1 MNILKLQGL
10 DGRLFDLVAPL
21 VMNPAVLRQN
31 NNYPF
36 KTTRNHVWYIAMD
49 EQRVLGFMPVKMT
62 LTNNCIDNYYISGDN
77 SSVIEVLLDRI
88 IHDFSSDGSLVAVVH
103 ERHVEDFSMK
113 NFIPCVEWKKYVKM
127 RYHEGTARARS
138 TWKGCFPTTG
148 ISLKCSTVVSPSRYP
163 HVLPCTSST
172 GVPGKRGTRISGFA
186 RCRAPLLA

>member
-113 NFIPCVEWKKYVKM
+113 NFIPCVEW
-127 RYHEGTARARS
+127 
-138 TWKGCFPTTG
+138 
-148 ISLKCSTVVSPSRYP
+148 
-163 HVLPCTSST
+163 
-172 GVPGKRGTRISGFA
+172 
-186 RCRAPLLA
+186 

>member
-77 SSVIEVLLDRI
+77 SSVIEMLLDRI

-127 RYHEGTARARS
+127 RYHEEGGGA
-138 TWKGCFPTTG
+138 
-148 ISLKCSTVVSPSRYP
+148 
-163 HVLPCTSST
+163 
-172 GVPGKRGTRISGFA
+172 
-186 RCRAPLLA
+186 

>member
-127 RYHEGTARARS
+127 RYPEGGGA
-138 TWKGCFPTTG
+138 
-148 ISLKCSTVVSPSRYP
+148 
-163 HVLPCTSST
+163 
-172 GVPGKRGTRISGFA
+172 
-186 RCRAPLLA
+186 

>member
-127 RYHEGTARARS
+127 SYHEGGGA
-138 TWKGCFPTTG
+138 
-148 ISLKCSTVVSPSRYP
+148 
-163 HVLPCTSST
+163 
-172 GVPGKRGTRISGFA
+172 
-186 RCRAPLLA
+186 

>member
-127 RYHEGTARARS
+127 RYHEGHSQT
-138 TWKGCFPTTG
+138 TECFLG
-148 ISLKCSTVVSPSRYP
+148 I
-163 HVLPCTSST
+163 
-172 GVPGKRGTRISGFA
+172 
-186 RCRAPLLA
+186 

>member
-113 NFIPCVEWKKYVKM
+113 NFIPYVEWKKYVKM
-127 RYHEGTARARS
+127 RYHEGGGA
-138 TWKGCFPTTG
+138 
-148 ISLKCSTVVSPSRYP
+148 
-163 HVLPCTSST
+163 
-172 GVPGKRGTRISGFA
+172 
-186 RCRAPLLA
+186 

>member
-77 SSVIEVLLDRI
+77 SSVIEMLLDRI

-103 ERHVEDFSMK
+103 ERHVEDF
-113 NFIPCVEWKKYVKM
+113 NEEFYPLCRVEEVCQD
-127 RYHEGTARARS
+127 ALS
-138 TWKGCFPTTG
+138 
-148 ISLKCSTVVSPSRYP
+148 
-163 HVLPCTSST
+163 
-172 GVPGKRGTRISGFA
+172 
-186 RCRAPLLA
+186 

>member
-77 SSVIEVLLDRI
+77 SSVIEMLLDRI

-113 NFIPCVEWKKYVKM
+113 NFIPCVELNKYVKM
-127 RYHEGTARARS
+127 RYHEGGGA
-138 TWKGCFPTTG
+138 
-148 ISLKCSTVVSPSRYP
+148 
-163 HVLPCTSST
+163 
-172 GVPGKRGTRISGFA
+172 
-186 RCRAPLLA
+186 

>member
-127 RYHEGTARARS
+127 L
-138 TWKGCFPTTG
+138 
-148 ISLKCSTVVSPSRYP
+148 SLI
-163 HVLPCTSST
+163 H
-172 GVPGKRGTRISGFA
+172 I
-186 RCRAPLLA
+186 

>member
-31 NNYPF
+31 NNYPL

-113 NFIPCVEWKKYVKM
+113 NFIPCVERKKYVKM
-127 RYHEGTARARS
+127 RYHEGGGA
-138 TWKGCFPTTG
+138 
-148 ISLKCSTVVSPSRYP
+148 
-163 HVLPCTSST
+163 
-172 GVPGKRGTRISGFA
+172 
-186 RCRAPLLA
+186 

>member
-77 SSVIEVLLDRI
+77 SSVMRCYWTVL
-88 IHDFSSDGSLVAVVH
+88 
-103 ERHVEDFSMK
+103 SMIFLLMVPLWPLYT
-113 NFIPCVEWKKYVKM
+113 NV
-127 RYHEGTARARS
+127 
-138 TWKGCFPTTG
+138 TWKTFQ
-148 ISLKCSTVVSPSRYP
+148 
-163 HVLPCTSST
+163 
-172 GVPGKRGTRISGFA
+172 
-186 RCRAPLLA
+186 

>member
-113 NFIPCVEWKKYVKM
+113 NFIPCVERKKYVKM
-127 RYHEGTARARS
+127 RYHEGGGA
-138 TWKGCFPTTG
+138 
-148 ISLKCSTVVSPSRYP
+148 
-163 HVLPCTSST
+163 
-172 GVPGKRGTRISGFA
+172 
-186 RCRAPLLA
+186 

>member
-103 ERHVEDFSMK
+103 ERHVEDFF
-113 NFIPCVEWKKYVKM
+113 NEEFYPLCRVEEVCQD
-127 RYHEGTARARS
+127 ALS
-138 TWKGCFPTTG
+138 
-148 ISLKCSTVVSPSRYP
+148 
-163 HVLPCTSST
+163 
-172 GVPGKRGTRISGFA
+172 
-186 RCRAPLLA
+186 

>member
-77 SSVIEVLLDRI
+77 SSVIEVLLDS
-88 IHDFSSDGSLVAVVH
+88 HG
-103 ERHVEDFSMK
+103 
-113 NFIPCVEWKKYVKM
+113 Y
-127 RYHEGTARARS
+127 
-138 TWKGCFPTTG
+138 
-148 ISLKCSTVVSPSRYP
+148 
-163 HVLPCTSST
+163 
-172 GVPGKRGTRISGFA
+172 
-186 RCRAPLLA
+186 

>member
-127 RYHEGTARARS
+127 HYHEGGGA
-138 TWKGCFPTTG
+138 
-148 ISLKCSTVVSPSRYP
+148 
-163 HVLPCTSST
+163 
-172 GVPGKRGTRISGFA
+172 
-186 RCRAPLLA
+186 

>member
-77 SSVIEVLLDRI
+77 SSVIEMLLDRI

-113 NFIPCVEWKKYVKM
+113 NFIPCVEWNKYVKM
-127 RYHEGTARARS
+127 RYHEGGGA
-138 TWKGCFPTTG
+138 
-148 ISLKCSTVVSPSRYP
+148 
-163 HVLPCTSST
+163 
-172 GVPGKRGTRISGFA
+172 
-186 RCRAPLLA
+186 

>member
-127 RYHEGTARARS
+127 R
-138 TWKGCFPTTG
+138 
-148 ISLKCSTVVSPSRYP
+148 
-163 HVLPCTSST
+163 
-172 GVPGKRGTRISGFA
+172 
-186 RCRAPLLA
+186 

>member
-77 SSVIEVLLDRI
+77 SS
-88 IHDFSSDGSLVAVVH
+88 LVAVVH

-127 RYHEGTARARS
+127 RYHEGGGA
-138 TWKGCFPTTG
+138 
-148 ISLKCSTVVSPSRYP
+148 
-163 HVLPCTSST
+163 
-172 GVPGKRGTRISGFA
+172 
-186 RCRAPLLA
+186 

>member
-77 SSVIEVLLDRI
+77 SSVIEMLLDRI

-113 NFIPCVEWKKYVKM
+113 NFIPYVEWKKYVKM
-127 RYHEGTARARS
+127 RYHEGGGA
-138 TWKGCFPTTG
+138 
-148 ISLKCSTVVSPSRYP
+148 
-163 HVLPCTSST
+163 
-172 GVPGKRGTRISGFA
+172 
-186 RCRAPLLA
+186 